1 MSHLYGF
8 KLEKGGVLKNLFL
21 VTLCS
26 PLEGEIQATY
36 IVWYYHREAL
46 SGKSQHI
53 FMYEVFITV

>member
-26 PLEGEIQATY
+26 PLEGGIQATY

-46 SGKSQHI
+46 SGKLQLI